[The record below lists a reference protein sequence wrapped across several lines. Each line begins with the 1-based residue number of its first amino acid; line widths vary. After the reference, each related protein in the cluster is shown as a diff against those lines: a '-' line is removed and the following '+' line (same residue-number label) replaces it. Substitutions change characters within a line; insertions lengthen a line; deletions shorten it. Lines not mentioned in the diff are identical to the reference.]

1 MQMSIHV
8 QSDGAPVGPKRARSS
23 LNALADI
30 PDWITSWN
38 LAGTLS
44 WLDRIRAAETA
55 VVQVCQRIWTTV
67 DTTHVSMLIE
77 LRSHS
82 EPGEYEPYS
91 GLVDGMND
99 SVGIIARRFSLDL
112 LSLSYNEPTRDL
124 FSQTFSLPRHALIS
138 SSGWLPVPGP

>member
-1 MQMSIHV
+1 
-8 QSDGAPVGPKRARSS
+8 
-23 LNALADI
+23 
-30 PDWITSWN
+30 
-38 LAGTLS
+38 
-44 WLDRIRAAETA
+44 
-55 VVQVCQRIWTTV
+55 
-67 DTTHVSMLIE
+67 MLIE